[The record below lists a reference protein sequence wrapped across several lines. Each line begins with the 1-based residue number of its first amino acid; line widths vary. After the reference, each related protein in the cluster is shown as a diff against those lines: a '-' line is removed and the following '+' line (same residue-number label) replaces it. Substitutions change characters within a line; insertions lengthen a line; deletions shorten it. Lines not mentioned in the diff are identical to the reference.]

1 MVSAIA
7 SKRNRRSTNLSMIAL
22 YFILAIGI
30 IIALLPFYW
39 MFTSSFKTSGDI
51 WVYPPEL
58 IPKSPT
64 LLNYVNLLTQSLFP
78 RHFLNSTVVAICYT
92 VLSLFFASLGGFTFA
107 KYSFPGR
114 DFLFIALLGTMM
126 IPTEVTLVPLFVVMS
141 RIGWVDSYASLI
153 IPFSANAFGIFM
165 MRQNMSNVPSELL
178 DAGRIDGCREF
189 QLYHKL
195 ALPVVKPGLSAL
207 AILNF
212 LNSWNDFLWPLI
224 ILQDKKMFTVP
235 LSIALMK
242 GLDFA
247 DYGLIMA
254 ASSVATL
261 PVMVV
266 FWLMS
271 EHFIAGALSGAL
283 KG

>member
-1 MVSAIA
+1 MVSAIT
-7 SKRNRRSTNLSMIAL
+7 SKRNRRSERLSIIAL
-22 YFILAIGI
+22 YVLLAIGI

-51 WVYPPEL
+51 WIYPPEL

-64 LLNYVNLLTQSLFP
+64 LVNYINLVTDSLFP
-78 RHFLNSTVVAICYT
+78 RHFVNSTIVAICYT
-92 VLSLFFASLGGFTFA
+92 ALSLFFASLGGFAFA

-114 DFLFIALLGTMM
+114 DVLFVALLGTMM
-126 IPTEVTLVPLFVVMS
+126 IPTEVTLVPLFIIMS

-178 DAGRIDGCREF
+178 DAGRIDGCTEF
-189 QLYHKL
+189 QLFHRL
-195 ALPVVKPGLSAL
+195 AIPVVKPGLSAL

-254 ASSVATL
+254 ASSLATL
-261 PVMVV
+261 PVMIV
-266 FWLMS
+266 FWFMS
-271 EHFIAGALSGAL
+271 DHFIAGALSGAI